1 MDLTKTHS
9 EKELEK
15 HISNNELIYMDW
27 GMISHKQKLSEK
39 FIEKHSDELHWGW
52 ISNYQKMSEE
62 FIIEHFD
69 KIGLFPLLQNKNV
82 KLTKKFIKKIVFLK
96 EI

>member
-1 MDLTKTHS
+1 MKYYKENCSQSS
-9 EKELEK
+9 EEFIE
-15 HISNNELIYMDW
+15 N
-27 GMISHKQKLSEK
+27 HKNKINWYYASRNQKLSEK